1 MVASLVFGLSGLKSA
16 QQRRC
21 GAGLRAEKVDFLWL
35 CRGLADELFACLGVR
50 ISMNEVLCPC
60 ETFHAVLRGFEFVCV
75 DP

>member
-21 GAGLRAEKVDFLWL
+21 GAGLRAEKTSFCGCVEA
-35 CRGLADELFACLGVR
+35 LADELFACLGVCV
-50 ISMNEVLCPC
+50 SMNEVLCPC